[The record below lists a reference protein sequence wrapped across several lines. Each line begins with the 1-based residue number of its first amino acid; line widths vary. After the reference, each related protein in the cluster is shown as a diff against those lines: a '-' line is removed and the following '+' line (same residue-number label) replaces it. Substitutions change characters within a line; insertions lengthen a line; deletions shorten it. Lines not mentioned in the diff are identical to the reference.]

1 MRIMNVII
9 EAQLCTY
16 SIPFPNVV
24 EYYIYFVVYWTI
36 LVPVSLSYHYGENK
50 NYILAD
56 WLTISFICFIITYFF
71 SLCSPLLTSLSF
83 QIL

>member
-24 EYYIYFVVYWTI
+24 EYYIYFVVSWTI

-50 NYILAD
+50 N
-56 WLTISFICFIITYFF
+56 
-71 SLCSPLLTSLSF
+71 
-83 QIL
+83 